1 MESSKK
7 LAGNDLL
14 CRLGLLVASLGA
26 FSPTLQAAVSLPR
39 FFGDNMVLQR
49 DMPVPCWGTAAP
61 SEAVTV
67 AFGGQEKSA
76 VADAAG
82 KWRVTL
88 DPLAANKVP
97 QTLNVRGKNEIA
109 LTNVLVGEVWLC
121 SGQSNMEFVVE
132 KVANSDAEK
141 NAANFPAIRHFK
153 VPRTMSSF
161 PREDLPGSWEVCSP
175 QTVGGFT
182 AAGYFFARE
191 LFEKLDV
198 PVGLLH
204 TSWGGTQIDLW
215 VDPQTVAATPEW
227 SELQA
232 KLEAASPASPE
243 GLARHKQYV
252 EEMKKWTAQAEIA
265 LAEGRPLAEPPDVP
279 WLNGVN
285 PQGTQLHHAMIHPF
299 IPYAI
304 RGVLWYQGESNG
316 FEGTTYAAKLRA
328 LIGGW
333 RSAWK
338 QGDFPFY
345 IVQLANYAKIE
356 PKPDSPEKD
365 WTKLREAQLQMLSLT
380 NTGLAVTIDIGE
392 SGDIHPKN
400 KQDIGMRLARWALA
414 GPYGKEIE
422 ASGPIYR
429 SSRVEGDKMR
439 LSFDHAK
446 SGLMLGAKNGLD
458 PVKADPESKLKWIT
472 VAGEDRVFKPAEAV
486 FEGNELV
493 VSSKEVPSPVA
504 VRYAFVQDPA
514 GANLYNTEGLPAAP
528 FRTDSW

>member
-1 MESSKK
+1 
-7 LAGNDLL
+7 LAWIA
-14 CRLGLLVASLGA
+14 LVALFSSLSA
-26 FSPTLQAAVSLPR
+26 PAVAVVSLPR

-49 DMPVPCWGTAAP
+49 DMPLPVWGTAAP
-61 SEAVTV
+61 GEAVTV
-67 AFGGQEKSA
+67 AFAGQKKSV
-76 VADAAG
+76 VADAGG

-88 DPLAANKVP
+88 DPLAASKTP
-97 QTLNVRGKNEIA
+97 QTLDVRGKNEVA

-141 NAANFPAIRHFK
+141 NTANFPAIRHFK
-153 VPRTMSSF
+153 VSRAMSSF
-161 PREDLPGSWEVCSP
+161 PRTDLPGSWEVCSP
-175 QTVGGFT
+175 KTVGGFT
-182 AAGYFFARE
+182 AVGYFFARE

-232 KLEAASPASPE
+232 KLQAASPASPE

-252 EEMKKWTAQAEIA
+252 EEMKKWTAQTEVA
-265 LAEGRPLAEPPDVP
+265 LAEGRPLAEPPGVP
-279 WLNGVN
+279 WLNGFN

-333 RSAWK
+333 RSAWQ
-338 QGDFPFY
+338 QGNFPFY

-422 ASGPIYR
+422 PSGPIYR
-429 SSRVEGDKMR
+429 SSRVEGNQMR

-446 SGLMLGAKNGLD
+446 SGLMLGSKSGLD
-458 PVKADPESKLKWIT
+458 PVKPDPEAALKWVTI
-472 VAGEDRVFKPAEAV
+472 AGKDRVFQPAVAV
-486 FEGNELV
+486 IEGNELV
-493 VSSKEVPSPVA
+493 VSSKEVSTPVA

-514 GANLYNTEGLPAAP
+514 GANLYNSEGLPATP